1 MGTIQ
6 VWHLRFLLLTNA
18 SVGEI
23 MVVTGL
29 CLLNLRRGC
38 TLTVYH
44 GLERMSSAKV
54 LRVLGYHGCNALSR
68 GKVLRVWVDTNAWVW
83 SRDKVLRVWVDVWV

>member
-1 MGTIQ
+1 M
-6 VWHLRFLLLTNA
+6 LLTNA

-29 CLLNLRRGC
+29 WLSNLRRGC

-44 GLERMSSAKV
+44 GLGRMSSAKV
-54 LRVLGYHGCNALSR
+54 LRVLGYHGWCALSR
-68 GKVLRVWVDTNAWVW
+68 GMVLRVWVDTLT
-83 SRDKVLRVWVDVWV
+83 LRFGQD